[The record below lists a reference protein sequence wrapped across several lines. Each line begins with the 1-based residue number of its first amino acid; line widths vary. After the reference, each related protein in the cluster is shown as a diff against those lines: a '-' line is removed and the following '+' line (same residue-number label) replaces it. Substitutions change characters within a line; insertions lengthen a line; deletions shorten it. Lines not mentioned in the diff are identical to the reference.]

1 MLYLLMQ
8 ITVGLPDRGMNV
20 GLSTAWTAYAKMMPG
35 VVPVPTMWC
44 EEERILLLGTSLEVR
59 YWSIILS
66 AVERDY
72 LQHWMREFYL
82 LPALEL
88 V

>member
-1 MLYLLMQ
+1 MLYFLMQ
-8 ITVGLPDRGMNV
+8 ITVGSPDRGMSV

-59 YWSIILS
+59 YWVLLLSVVRVIFYSIG
-66 AVERDY
+66 
-72 LQHWMREFYL
+72 
-82 LPALEL
+82 
-88 V
+88 

>member
-1 MLYLLMQ
+1 MELIHGQSLRGDVVLYLLMQ

-59 YWSIILS
+59 YWVLLLS
-66 AVERDY
+66 V
-72 LQHWMREFYL
+72 
-82 LPALEL
+82 